1 MAKLEWFYGC
11 MNCGKTNTLLQVDFN
26 YRSLGYNPLIIKPQI
41 DTRDGKQENWGTI
54 KSRLIDENRKCL
66 YLNSID
72 EEFLHYIKSTKFDV
86 VLVDE
91 AQFFKN
97 SDITML
103 SNLVD
108 YLNIPVLCYGL
119 KTDSNG
125 NLFEG
130 AKTLFAISDT
140 CRELKQICKCGKKAI
155 MHLRLVNGK
164 PILGNSIQ
172 IDDGSVE
179 YVAVCRKCWKKA
191 FALATNSNFLKF

>member
-1 MAKLEWFYGC
+1 MSNFKYHPKNILNPMSIHKITPFLSDI
-11 MNCGKTNTLLQVDFN
+11 KT
-26 YRSLGYNPLIIKPQI
+26 
-41 DTRDGKQENWGTI
+41 
-54 KSRLIDENRKCL
+54 
-66 YLNSID
+66 
-72 EEFLHYIKSTKFDV
+72 
-86 VLVDE
+86 
-91 AQFFKN
+91 FFKN
-97 SDITML
+97 SDISML

-125 NLFEG
+125 HLFEG

-191 FALATNSNFLKF
+191 FALATNSNFLKI